1 MKKRIIKAKSEEL
14 ASRTALTS
22 NFGES
27 LMGMVSIRV
36 FGRES
41 VFQKKYEE
49 TLENHSKANC
59 SYWGE
64 MRVYTVWLELLG
76 ILFCAG
82 YLFGMIRG
90 GEGVQGKSMCEGGG
104 EGNEVGEV
112 GQMIII
118 LLQITE
124 ILQYGFNL
132 LISIELLMSCVDRL
146 FSFRLLG
153 SLTCASLPPSI
164 SSCFLPPSSLSP
176 PSSSVS
182 FLPSPFSSF
191 PPSPSSLPH
200 PLIEFHEVSFSYP
213 NFPPILDH
221 ISFSLYPFE
230 KLAFIGQSGCGKT
243 SLLNLIFGLV
253 KPISGKIYLN
263 DQSNVPPNVPLKDS
277 LTVPLKFQTF
287 LTIVPQETTVF
298 SGTVRRNLDP
308 KGEFS
313 DEKLNDV
320 LQMVQL
326 GDKQVERGENKE
338 RARLIG
344 MPKFFCLDIEAEQL
358 SRGQRQL
365 LWLAR
370 VLLDKAEVVVMD
382 EATGGLDGDTEAS
395 VFGKVIENIR
405 YEPTEKKILKNY
417 LKF

>member
-1 MKKRIIKAKSEEL
+1 MKKRIINAKSEEL
-14 ASRTALTS
+14 TSRTALTS
-22 NFGES
+22 DFGES
-27 LMGMVSIRV
+27 LVGMTTIRV
-36 FGRES
+36 FKRES

-49 TLENHSKANC
+49 ILERHSKANC
-59 SYWGE
+59 RYWGE

-82 YLFGMIRG
+82 CLFGMIRVEG
-90 GEGVQGKSMCEGGG
+90 GEIKVKIIGKGRG
-104 EGNEVGEV
+104 EGNTIGEM
-112 GQMIII
+112 GQMIVM

-132 LISIELLMSCVDRL
+132 LISIELLMSSVDRL
-146 FSFRLLG
+146 FSFISRSGLPFS
-153 SLTCASLPPSI
+153 SLSPSI
-164 SSCFLPPSSLSP
+164 SSCS
-176 PSSSVS
+176 
-182 FLPSPFSSF
+182 
-191 PPSPSSLPH
+191 SSLPTSSSFSSSNSSLPS
-200 PLIEFHEVSFSYP
+200 PLIEFREVSFSYST
-213 NFPPILDH
+213 FPPILEK

-253 KPISGKIYLN
+253 KPLSGKIFLN
-263 DQSNVPPNVPLKDS
+263 DKCNIPFKIPLNGS
-277 LTVPLKFQTF
+277 LTVEQNLPQNLQSF

-313 DEKLNDV
+313 DEKLDEV
-320 LQMVQL
+320 LEMVL
-326 GDKQVERGENKE
+326 LLKRKGGGERGESKVGEVKKKE
-338 RARLIG
+338 EEQEAEEEG
-344 MPKFFCLDIEAEQL
+344 VCLDIEAERL

-382 EATGGLDGDTEAS
+382 EATGGLDGDTEAN
-395 VFGKVIENIR
+395 VFQKIIEKIK
-405 YEPTEKKILKNY
+405 YE
-417 LKF
+417 